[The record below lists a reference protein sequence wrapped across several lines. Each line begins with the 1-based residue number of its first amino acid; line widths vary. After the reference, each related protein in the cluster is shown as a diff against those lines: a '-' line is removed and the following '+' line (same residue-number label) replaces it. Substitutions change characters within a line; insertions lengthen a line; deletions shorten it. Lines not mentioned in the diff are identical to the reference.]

1 MFSDSSKL
9 DIMDTTKMTPK
20 SFLQSI
26 TVFSLG
32 VMNLMHPDYGKG
44 PVLGFEGLGCFFVA
58 GREPNRLTHV
68 SLEHFHLTYL
78 DFGMLEDFG
87 GNRSSQ
93 VEHKSQKPARHPPF
107 KNHKLG
113 KQQLKSFTQQ
123 KNEVGGFSCNLFEEI

>member
-44 PVLGFEGLGCFFVA
+44 PVLGFEGLGLFFCC
-58 GREPNRLTHV
+58 REGT
-68 SLEHFHLTYL
+68 E
-78 DFGMLEDFG
+78 
-87 GNRSSQ
+87 
-93 VEHKSQKPARHPPF
+93 PF
-107 KNHKLG
+107 CMSVG
-113 KQQLKSFTQQ
+113 STFT
-123 KNEVGGFSCNLFEEI
+123 